1 MAKYVKKPLVVE
13 AVQWWPGKHVP
24 GVVEDRYINGDQ
36 EFPAKCK
43 TLEGWLGV
51 SAGDFII
58 TGIQGERYPC
68 RPDVF
73 LQTYDPA

>member
-1 MAKYVKKPLVVE
+1 MAKYAKKPVVVD
-13 AVQWWPGKHVP
+13 AVQWWPGKFVQ
-24 GVVEDRYINGDQ
+24 GVVKATYISDGR

-58 TGIQGERYPC
+58 TGVKGERYPC
-68 RPDVF
+68 KPDIF
-73 LQTYDPA
+73 H

>member
-1 MAKYVKKPLVVE
+1 MAKYAKKPLVVE
-13 AVQWWPGKHVP
+13 AVQWWPGKHVV
-24 GVVEDRYINGDQ
+24 GVIEGVYISGSQ

-43 TLEGWLGV
+43 TPEGWLGV

-68 RPDVF
+68 KPEVF
-73 LQTYDPA
+73 RKTYNPA